1 MTSSSISWRRNLYII
16 VAVEFAV
23 LLAYG
28 FTSPFMP
35 FFIQD
40 LGTFTDSQAAFWSGV
55 TTTVFGLTM
64 FLSGPIWG
72 IIADRAGRKPMVLR
86 AVFGVAILSVATGLA
101 PNVYWVI
108 ACRAAQG
115 LFSGT
120 MAAASAMISAN
131 TPRDKIPYAMGLL
144 TMAMFAG
151 NTLGP
156 FLGGVIAAAVGYQN
170 CFFFIAVVYLM
181 GGMAVLFFT
190 REDFVPEIKRW
201 GTTLRSLGRLA
212 SSRQIMPLLIVLCVI
227 SIGPSVMTPVL
238 PLIIKEMGNV
248 ADVAFTSGLAFS
260 LMGVVSTMSSLVASR
275 IASGNVSLK
284 KMMVWC
290 SLFTGLLYLPPM
302 FAYTLVPFIALMALR
317 GTFNGGINIASSSL
331 IALTVKENEQGMA
344 YGLQQSAQF
353 LGSGI
358 GPMLGGTLAA
368 VVGLRSVFPVS
379 AGLYIVAGL
388 LVFLLLPELKR
399 DKLS

>member
-1 MTSSSISWRRNLYII
+1 
-16 VAVEFAV
+16 
-23 LLAYG
+23 
-28 FTSPFMP
+28 
-35 FFIQD
+35 
-40 LGTFTDSQAAFWSGV
+40 
-55 TTTVFGLTM
+55 
-64 FLSGPIWG
+64 
-72 IIADRAGRKPMVLR
+72 
-86 AVFGVAILSVATGLA
+86 
-101 PNVYWVI
+101 
-108 ACRAAQG
+108 
-115 LFSGT
+115 
-120 MAAASAMISAN
+120 
-131 TPRDKIPYAMGLL
+131 
-144 TMAMFAG
+144 
-151 NTLGP
+151 
-156 FLGGVIAAAVGYQN
+156 
-170 CFFFIAVVYLM
+170 
-181 GGMAVLFFT
+181 
-190 REDFVPEIKRW
+190 
-201 GTTLRSLGRLA
+201 
-212 SSRQIMPLLIVLCVI
+212 
-227 SIGPSVMTPVL
+227 MTPVL